1 MACIG
6 HIKVNCEW
14 GSIFITPTVQC
25 LIIPCNQCMSA
36 GLWGLDCALCA
47 SFQEWGTK
55 KSFSNKSNWLV
66 RKGFLVNQCISFS
79 LHGIDQHLLC
89 LHINLTLTQ
98 IPCQA
103 VHIETLWWKYDCLQK
118 SKLSCHSIKNFLDS
132 YMALLQI
139 LLPQLLW
146 FLLTYTYA
154 LFHGLFKTRDLPG
167 VALVITFF
175 MTLFKVHRKI

>member
-1 MACIG
+1 MSTACKFGKKKLNLSGASFFYSNMACIG

-36 GLWGLDCALCA
+36 GLWGLDWALCT

-79 LHGIDQHLLC
+79 LHWIDHHQMLLC
-89 LHINLTLTQ
+89 LPNINPDSMSGSPYWNSLVEIWL
-98 IPCQA
+98 P
-103 VHIETLWWKYDCLQK
+103 
-118 SKLSCHSIKNFLDS
+118 SKVKTFLSLD
-132 YMALLQI
+132 
-139 LLPQLLW
+139 
-146 FLLTYTYA
+146 
-154 LFHGLFKTRDLPG
+154 
-167 VALVITFF
+167 
-175 MTLFKVHRKI
+175 